1 MKYGYCRVSFT
12 DQSYDGQVEPLI
24 EWGVSEDCIRVQK
37 VSGKSLV
44 GRDELTT
51 LMSFLREGDTLVC
64 TKLDRLGRSVRD
76 IENIVGDLQ
85 ERGVGVV
92 FTDQDIDTSTPTG
105 KCFLQMLSVF
115 SEFERNMIAARRSE
129 GIARA
134 RANGVHLGR
143 KPSIDRERVMELKND
158 GKNPTEISREM
169 GVARTSVYR
178 LLNEVSQT
186 NSKSG

>member
-1 MKYGYCRVSFT
+1 MKYGYCRVSST
-12 DQSYDGQVEPLI
+12 DQSYEGQVERLI
-24 EWGVSEDCIRVQK
+24 EWGVSEDCIRVEK

-51 LMSFLREGDTLVC
+51 LMSFLRDGDTLVC

-92 FTDQDIDTSTPTG
+92 FTDQDIDTSNPTG

-115 SEFERNMIAARRSE
+115 SEFERNMIAARQSE

-134 RANGVHLGR
+134 RSNGVHLGR
-143 KPSIDRERVMELKND
+143 KPSIDRERVMELKTE

>member
-1 MKYGYCRVSFT
+1 M
-12 DQSYDGQVEPLI
+12 
-24 EWGVSEDCIRVQK
+24 
-37 VSGKSLV
+37 
-44 GRDELTT
+44 
-51 LMSFLREGDTLVC
+51 
-64 TKLDRLGRSVRD
+64 
-76 IENIVGDLQ
+76 GDLQ
-85 ERGVGVV
+85 EKGVGVV
-92 FTDQDIDTSTPTG
+92 FTDQDIDTSNPTG

-115 SEFERNMIAARRSE
+115 SEFERNMIAGRQSE

-134 RANGVHLGR
+134 RSNGVHLGR
-143 KPSIDRERVMELKND
+143 KPSIDRERVMELKTE